1 LLWHIVRILEGL
13 LRWNLLIIVP
23 VLIRFLP
30 IAIVVLR
37 IVWPVMALRVEW
49 LAKLVVL
56 RILRLVR
63 LGVLLKV
70 LVVPEAVGRIWR
82 GMAELLVENRRALV
96 SLVVVLRMQVVIVLL
111 VLLATWRR
119 MPHPLVNAWRE

>member
-23 VLIRFLP
+23 VLIRLLP

-56 RILRLVR
+56 RILRLIR

-70 LVVPEAVGRIWR
+70 LVVPEGVGRIWR

-96 SLVVVLRMQVVIVLL
+96 SLVVVLRMQVIIVLL
-111 VLLATWRR
+111 VLLATWWR
-119 MPHPLVNAWRE
+119 MPHPLVHAWRE

>member
-1 LLWHIVRILEGL
+1 
-13 LRWNLLIIVP
+13 
-23 VLIRFLP
+23 
-30 IAIVVLR
+30 
-37 IVWPVMALRVEW
+37 MALRVEW

-56 RILRLVR
+56 RILRLIR

-96 SLVVVLRMQVVIVLL
+96 SLVVVLRMQVIIVLL
-111 VLLATWRR
+111 VLLATWWR
-119 MPHPLVNAWRE
+119 MPHPLVHAWRE

>member
-1 LLWHIVRILEGL
+1 
-13 LRWNLLIIVP
+13 
-23 VLIRFLP
+23 
-30 IAIVVLR
+30 
-37 IVWPVMALRVEW
+37 MALRVEW

-111 VLLATWRR
+111 ILLATWRR
-119 MPHPLVNAWRE
+119 MPHPLVHAWRE

>member
-23 VLIRFLP
+23 VLIRLLP

-37 IVWPVMALRVEW
+37 IVWPIMALRVEW

-56 RILRLVR
+56 RILRLIR

-70 LVVPEAVGRIWR
+70 LVVPEGVGRIWR

-96 SLVVVLRMQVVIVLL
+96 SLVVVLRMQVIIVLL
-111 VLLATWRR
+111 VLLATWWR
-119 MPHPLVNAWRE
+119 MPHPLVHAWRE

>member
-1 LLWHIVRILEGL
+1 

-23 VLIRFLP
+23 VLIRLLP

-56 RILRLVR
+56 RILRLIR

-70 LVVPEAVGRIWR
+70 LVVPEAIGLIWR

-96 SLVVVLRMQVVIVLL
+96 SLVVVLRMQVIIVLL
-111 VLLATWRR
+111 VLLATWWR
-119 MPHPLVNAWRE
+119 MPHPLVHAWRE